1 MPVDTGTL
9 SLVLFSFLV
18 SGLFVTTVGAAATGW
33 RTENPRLERAGWTLA
48 RRAGTL
54 LGGIGLFV
62 AGVVVFCVTASWRV
76 LDVVWALELFAPATA
91 LYVLVMVERG
101 VRGLVS
107 G

>member
-1 MPVDTGTL
+1 MPVDSGSL

-18 SGLFVTTVGAAATGW
+18 SGLAVVTVGAAATAW
-33 RTENPRLERAGWTLA
+33 RTENPRLERVGWVLA

-62 AGVVVFCVTASWRV
+62 AGVVAFCVAVSWRV
-76 LDVVWALELFAPATA
+76 LDVVWVLELFAPPTA
-91 LYVLVMVERG
+91 LYVLVLVERG
-101 VRGLVS
+101 VRGLVC